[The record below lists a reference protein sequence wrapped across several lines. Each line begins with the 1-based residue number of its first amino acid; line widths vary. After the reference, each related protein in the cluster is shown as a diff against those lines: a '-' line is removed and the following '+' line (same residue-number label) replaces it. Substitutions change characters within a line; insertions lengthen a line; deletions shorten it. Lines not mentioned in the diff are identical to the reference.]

1 MVKRQSRAKRAA
13 RPKPKPQPAPA
24 PAEKHRPG
32 KAELEQRINT
42 VVTLIATG
50 NRHEEIC
57 RFAASQWGVNYRQT
71 DRYIQSANALILAE
85 AAKDRTTRIAESIAT
100 LVAVKKRAY
109 AIDDLTNMRA
119 AVAEISKLFGDYP
132 AARMKVETWED
143 EVILLLRSGK
153 VSQAD
158 VYAEFGDT
166 DKARRLVVAAGLL
179 PDESRAAQ
187 GEGKDLDASLADAA
201 PGAGQIH

>member
-1 MVKRQSRAKRAA
+1 MVKRQSKAKRAA
-13 RPKPKPQPAPA
+13 KPKPQPA

-85 AAKDRTTRIAESIAT
+85 AAKDRTTRIAESIAS

-132 AARMKVETWED
+132 AQKMKVETWED

-153 VSQAD
+153 VNQAD

-187 GEGKDLDASLADAA
+187 GEGKDLDASPADAA
-201 PGAGQIH
+201 PGASQIH

>member
-1 MVKRQSRAKRAA
+1 MVKRQSKAKRAA
-13 RPKPKPQPAPA
+13 KPKPQPAPA
-24 PAEKHRPG
+24 EKHRPTKG
-32 KAELEQRINT
+32 EHDQRIGT
-42 VVTLIATG
+42 IVTRIATG
-50 NRHEEIC
+50 NRYSEIV
-57 RFAASQWGVNYRQT
+57 RYAATQWGVNSRQA
-71 DRYIQSANALILAE
+71 DNYIARANALILVE
-85 AAKDRTTRIAESIAT
+85 AKKDREARIAESLAT

-132 AARMKVETWED
+132 AQKMKVETWED

-153 VSQAD
+153 VNQAD

-187 GEGKDLDASLADAA
+187 GEGKDLDASPADAA
-201 PGAGQIH
+201 PGASQIH